1 MPLQQQQLAAAST
14 EEFSDYD
21 DTIEVVV
28 NSISKGKHTH
38 AWYQVVG
45 WVLNACMCTTRDL

>member
-1 MPLQQQQLAAAST
+1 MPLQQQQLAAASK

-21 DTIEVVV
+21 DTIEVLV

-38 AWYQVVG
+38 A
-45 WVLNACMCTTRDL
+45 